1 MKANVSLAAELSVDN
16 QPVFYRDV
24 YRKINQGF
32 ESKFVHRFG
41 EGFGFCSEYIYV
53 MKGVALCLEHE
64 VQFCLQENRNA
75 KGFAFERGWE
85 DYFEP
90 LFPIVSIP
98 AIGFLNRYMFPG
110 NRIPILREVS
120 RPLLRAISGCDYFM
134 FDCIGDGNISGKAVN
149 GLYYGHDYWRNMKIL
164 CNMLWKY
171 NNKTENALTK
181 IRQETYNAPYLA
193 AHIRRGD
200 KLTEHSYV
208 QLQAYIDE
216 IKKHAHKFS
225 GLYIATDDYRVI
237 QELKQYLKGIIQIWY
252 SELKSNNGYNQEKF
266 NSENKKSRMIQTLQF
281 FAELEMLFKSD
292 LMIGT
297 ETSNVF
303 CLCRYMRGNT
313 GCIGL

>member
-1 MKANVSLAAELSVDN
+1 MSSASEPSVVD
-16 QPVFYRDV
+16 QPLFIRDV

-32 ESKFVHRFG
+32 ESKFIHRFG

-53 MKGVALCLEHE
+53 LKRVAVCLEHE

-75 KGFAFERGWE
+75 KGFAFEHGWE

-90 LFPIVSIP
+90 LFPIVSVP

-110 NRIPILREVS
+110 NRIPVLREVS

-134 FDCIGDGNISGKAVN
+134 FDRIGDGTISGKAVR
-149 GLYYGHDYWRNMKIL
+149 GLYSGHDYWKNMKIL

-171 NNKTENALTK
+171 NKKTESALAK
-181 IRQETYNAPYLA
+181 IRTKEIYSPPYMA

-200 KLTEHSYV
+200 KRTEHSYV
-208 QLQAYIDE
+208 SLQKYIDE
-216 IKKHAHKFS
+216 IKKHAPNFS
-225 GLYIATDDYRVI
+225 GLYIATDDHHVI
-237 QELKQYLKGIIQIWY
+237 QEIKQNLRGIIY
-252 SELKSNNGYNQEKF
+252 VFNSEFKSNDGYNQNTFNKGDKKF
-266 NSENKKSRMIQTLQF
+266 RMIETLKF
-281 FAELEMLFKSD
+281 FSELEILSKAD
-292 LMIGT
+292 LVIGT

-313 GCIGL
+313 GCICL